1 VGPIAQS
8 VEQRT
13 FNPWVDGSSP
23 SGPTLSFSKRLGVL
37 EAWVL
42 EVYDLR
48 MKITSSQIE
57 SFKND
62 GILIIKKF
70 YSEQEIEGVQKGI
83 YEVIGQTMKKY
94 GLLDS
99 REEFNGGLFDS
110 KFNEIITNDRTFG
123 SLVYDQVKNIPE
135 LLHLV

>member
-1 VGPIAQS
+1 
-8 VEQRT
+8 
-13 FNPWVDGSSP
+13 
-23 SGPTLSFSKRLGVL
+23 LGVL